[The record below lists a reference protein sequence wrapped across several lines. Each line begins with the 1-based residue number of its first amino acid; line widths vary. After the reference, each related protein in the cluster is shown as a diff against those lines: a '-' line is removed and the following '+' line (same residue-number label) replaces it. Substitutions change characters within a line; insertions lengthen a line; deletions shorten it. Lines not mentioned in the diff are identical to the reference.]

1 MGKGETA
8 EENGLTSSPWRS
20 IVQNEGDGQADHY
33 QYTTSV
39 RFTGRAIQAEEN
51 FCLRGSLQLVESIL
65 PQLPSIMPRKFILI
79 LPALAMLGAL
89 FLFAFPDDLQD
100 EDAALQTKSDVMDV
114 MRKPSRGIPARRM
127 EKDWA
132 LFLASIKSFH
142 SQKSS
147 VETILSS
154 PTLESLS
161 ACVLRC

>member
-1 MGKGETA
+1 
-8 EENGLTSSPWRS
+8 
-20 IVQNEGDGQADHY
+20 
-33 QYTTSV
+33 
-39 RFTGRAIQAEEN
+39 
-51 FCLRGSLQLVESIL
+51 LRGSLQLVESIL

-114 MRKPSRGIPARRM
+114 MKPSRGIPARRT
-127 EKDWA
+127 EKGWA